1 MAQTIKV
8 DGKVYHHY
16 SNLVPADGSA
26 SPLRDQSEDRQ
37 AFFPKHKKKM
47 RLNNTAGAYVPLG
60 GRNVLLVIDK
70 DNVAPGSGEWK
81 LIAETAAKLE
91 QCYPSLS
98 AQGKAALGK
107 LKAVVFSAKPLRSY
121 ADVRPDIFFYD
132 TDEFR
137 RKDGSLVGASWTAS
151 CVVHDAN
158 HIWQHDNGKPWHG
171 AAGEVPCWHLQVD
184 NRDALG
190 LTQIDVDHLN
200 NFIAHPELI
209 LDRAGSGTFDL
220 RELLADLFGGR
231 GGRSRRFTPCR
242 LPPPDPAPNPAAAD

>member
-1 MAQTIKV
+1 MTQPIVV
-8 DGKVYHHY
+8 DKKTYHHH
-16 SNLVPADGSA
+16 SQLVPADGSA

-47 RLNNTAGAYVPLG
+47 RLKNTAGAYVTLG
-60 GRNVLLVIDK
+60 GRNVLLVIGK

-81 LIAETAAKLE
+81 LIAGTAAKLE

-98 AQGKAALGK
+98 AQAKAALGK

-121 ADVRPDIFFYD
+121 ADIPRSDVFFYD

-137 RKDGSLVGASWTAS
+137 RKDGSLVSPSWTAS

-158 HIWQHDNGKPWHG
+158 HIWQHDNGKPWFDVD
-171 AAGEVPCWHLQVD
+171 GEVPCWKLQVE

-200 NFIAHPELI
+200 SF
-209 LDRAGSGTFDL
+209 
-220 RELLADLFGGR
+220 LADPAKIVER
-231 GGRSRRFTPCR
+231 ARSKTH
-242 LPPPDPAPNPAAAD
+242 D